1 MAILSSSKKLVL
13 LVIPPIILNN
23 NQVMNEA
30 IINVNRITSV
40 PCIHRFCDMTLIRG
54 SSDSFIFLFI
64 EAVDKLSAMTCFDQS
79 KFMNAVE
86 SSVVIKLKKIIT
98 FSCIWL
104 M

>member
-1 MAILSSSKKLVL
+1 MAILSSSKILVL

-30 IINVNRITSV
+30 IINVTRITRV
-40 PCIHRFCDMTLIRG
+40 PCIHRFSDMTLIIG
-54 SSDSFIFLFI
+54 SSESVIFLFI
-64 EAVDKLSAMTCFDQS
+64 EAVDKFSAMTCFDQS

-86 SSVVIKLKKIIT
+86 RSVAIKLKKIIT